1 MATVKSFSYS
11 DQNSAVASW
20 VKEQK
25 SLSQSL
31 EIAIKMAIA
40 QYGICDLAE
49 KRDQLFA
56 QGTGVQAP
64 VIKQSVPLNDAD
76 RPQYEAKQEPAE
88 ANDISAEKEAAEK
101 EASKNMP
108 AHQSHDD
115 PSASTA
121 QTHEPENVNNDD
133 SDLDLS
139 FLDLKQ

>member
-56 QGTGVQAP
+56 QGVNIKTPADQPLETFSNAP
-64 VIKQSVPLNDAD
+64 QMPKPKPVEAKDTEANGEKPQSMPTDQSHKDQSVPAT
-76 RPQYEAKQEPAE
+76 
-88 ANDISAEKEAAEK
+88 
-101 EASKNMP
+101 
-108 AHQSHDD
+108 
-115 PSASTA
+115 ST
-121 QTHEPENVNNDD
+121 QEPENVNNDD
-133 SDLDLS
+133 SDVDLS
-139 FLDLKQ
+139 FLNVKE

>member
-56 QGTGVQAP
+56 QGAKIQTSANKPLETFSDAP
-64 VIKQSVPLNDAD
+64 QLPKQKPV
-76 RPQYEAKQEPAE
+76 EAKDTE
-88 ANDISAEKEAAEK
+88 AKEEKPQ
-101 EASKNMP
+101 SMP
-108 AHQSHDD
+108 TDQSHDN

-121 QTHEPENVNNDD
+121 QTQEPENANNDD

>member
-64 VIKQSVPLNDAD
+64 VIKQSVPFNDAD

-88 ANDISAEKEAAEK
+88 ANDISTEK

-108 AHQSHDD
+108 TDQSHDD

-121 QTHEPENVNNDD
+121 QTQEPENANNDD

>member
-40 QYGICDLAE
+40 QYGVCDLAE

-56 QGTGVQAP
+56 QGAGVQVP

-76 RPQYEAKQEPAE
+76 VDTPQHETKQEPSE
-88 ANDISAEKEAAEK
+88 ANDVSADKEAPK
-101 EASKNMP
+101 DMP
-108 AHQSHDD
+108 DNQPHDD

-121 QTHEPENVNNDD
+121 QTQEPENTNNDD

>member
-56 QGTGVQAP
+56 QGVNIQKPANKPLETFSDAP
-64 VIKQSVPLNDAD
+64 QMPKQKPVESKDTEVN
-76 RPQYEAKQEPAE
+76 E
-88 ANDISAEKEAAEK
+88 EKPK
-101 EASKNMP
+101 SMP
-108 AHQSHDD
+108 TAQSHDGQLS
-115 PSASTA
+115 SATST
-121 QTHEPENVNNDD
+121 QEPENVNNDD
-133 SDLDLS
+133 SDVDLS
-139 FLDLKQ
+139 FLNVKE